1 MPHLPPVSRRA
12 LMAMMARTGAGM
24 GLLAAW
30 GPLGAAP
37 WPRNID
43 PNPRLPDYPFTLG
56 VASGDP
62 APDGFVIWTRL
73 APRPAEQHYGKA
85 RVPVIV
91 GWEVADDDR
100 FAAILARGEALAS
113 PELAHAVHVEVA
125 GLAPDRVYFYRFHI
139 AGHTSAT
146 GRSRSLPLPGARLDR
161 LRFAVAGCQ
170 HYEHGH
176 YTAWAHIA
184 QEPVDF
190 VFHYG
195 DAIYET
201 NEKDAGPNGERI
213 IVQGNDYPR
222 ARRHNNEEP
231 YSLDDYRQRY
241 AQYKTDP
248 DLQAA
253 HAAAP
258 FWVSLDDH
266 EVDNDWAG
274 AMDQDGTPP
283 EVFLLRR
290 AAAFQAYYEHMPLR
304 RSAMPDG
311 THMSLF
317 RRARYGDLLNGFV
330 LDTRQYRSDQI
341 GEEARLPG
349 GEKLSRM
356 VPEAADPSRTMMGS
370 AQEAWLFDGLAR
382 SPTRWNLIAHQV
394 MLMHL
399 AMRGKDGSQGY
410 NMDRWS
416 GYLHS
421 RRRLLAHIERAC
433 PGNVVTVSGD
443 AHRHYAGDVVQDEH
457 AGSAYGGANGKIIT
471 TEFLGT
477 SITSGADGQG
487 DVASARQLADNPCLK
502 ATIDRR
508 GYILCEVNRD
518 TFHADLKVLDRVTT
532 PGGTLSSFARLAVE
546 RGHPGVQPA

>member
-1 MPHLPPVSRRA
+1 MPHLPPLTRRQIVT
-12 LMAMMARTGAGM
+12 MMAASGAM
-24 GLLAAW
+24 AAFPAW
-30 GPLGAAP
+30 AADA
-37 WPRNID
+37 WPRNVE

-73 APRPAEQHYGKA
+73 APRPAEQHYGMP

-91 GWEVADDDR
+91 GWEVAADEA
-100 FAAILARGEALAS
+100 FTTILARGEALAS
-113 PELAHAVHVEVA
+113 PELGHSVHVEVT
-125 GLAPDRVYFYRFHI
+125 GLAPDRIYHYRFHI
-139 AGHTSAT
+139 AGHTSTT

-170 HYEHGH
+170 HYEHGF
-176 YTAWAHIA
+176 YTAWKHIA
-184 QEPVDF
+184 REPVDF

-195 DAIYET
+195 DYIYET
-201 NEKDAGPNGERI
+201 NEKGTDTI
-213 IVQGNDYPR
+213 TVQGNAYPR
-222 ARRHNNEEP
+222 ARRHDNDEP

-258 FWVSLDDH
+258 FWMSLDDH
-266 EVDNDWAG
+266 EIDNDWADKW
-274 AMDQDGTPP
+274 DQDGTPP
-283 EVFLLRR
+283 EVFLVRR
-290 AAAFQAYYEHMPLR
+290 VAAFQAYWEHMPLR
-304 RSAMPDG
+304 RAAMPDG
-311 THMSLF
+311 THMRLF
-317 RRARYGDLLNGFV
+317 RPARYGDLMNSFI

-341 GEEARLPG
+341 GEDARLPG

-356 VPEAADPSRTMMGS
+356 VSEAADPGRTMMGA
-370 AQEAWLFDGLAR
+370 AQEAWLFNGLAK
-382 SPTRWNLIAHQV
+382 SDTRWNLIAHQV

-399 AMRGKDGSQGY
+399 TMRGKDGSRGY

-421 RRRLLAHIERAC
+421 RRRLLSHIDKAC

-443 AHRHYAGDVVQDEH
+443 AHRHYAGDVLQDE
-457 AGSAYGGANGKIIT
+457 AAPGATGKIVT

-477 SITSGADGQG
+477 SISSGADGQG
-487 DVASARQLADNPCLK
+487 AAASAPQLADNPCLK
-502 ATIDRR
+502 ATIDKR
-508 GYILCEVNRD
+508 GYLVCEVTRD
-518 TFHADLKVLDRVTT
+518 TFHADLKVLDHVTA
-532 PGGTLSSFARLAVE
+532 PGAPATSFARFAVE
-546 RGHPGVQPA
+546 RGRPGVHPA